1 MENLETYIAFD
12 LEFNTVDGVSH
23 IIQVSAVKMDQ
34 HEEVDQFDSYVYS
47 DVPLQSFINGLS
59 PFWQILNHLLVT
71 LHLSATMH
79 LSRTYLF
86 CRKMVWTWKSN
97 ML

>member
-34 HEEVDQFDSYVYS
+34 HEEVGQFDSFVFAVLYQWFDGDYS
-47 DVPLQSFINGLS
+47 G
-59 PFWQILNHLLVT
+59 
-71 LHLSATMH
+71 
-79 LSRTYLF
+79 
-86 CRKMVWTWKSN
+86 
-97 ML
+97 

>member
-34 HEEVDQFDSYVYS
+34 HEEVDQFDSFC
-47 DVPLQSFINGLS
+47 LFGCSFAVL
-59 PFWQILNHLLVT
+59 
-71 LHLSATMH
+71 
-79 LSRTYLF
+79 Y
-86 CRKMVWTWKSN
+86 
-97 ML
+97 

>member
-34 HEEVDQFDSYVYS
+34 HEEVDQFDSFVYS
-47 DVPLQSFINGLS
+47 DVPLQSFINGLTG
-59 PFWQILNHLLVT
+59 IT
-71 LHLSATMH
+71 AD
-79 LSRTYLF
+79 
-86 CRKMVWTWKSN
+86 KSTKAPKLDAVQTEIKAV
-97 ML
+97 MRI